1 MTKRIAEYEIEIA
14 RHENLKNFF
23 YRLLGLEKA
32 KTSEELAKNFYY
44 LSRNETNPSNKAFLK
59 NVLQFVFNEI
69 YSYDKDVYQK
79 ILENLES
86 GGDDMFLVDVL
97 IREKNEAIE
106 EGRKEG
112 ILENIRNVAT
122 EMLRQNFDDTT
133 IIKTTKIDTETLKK
147 LKESIA

>member
-1 MTKRIAEYEIEIA
+1 M
-14 RHENLKNFF
+14 
-23 YRLLGLEKA
+23 
-32 KTSEELAKNFYY
+32 
-44 LSRNETNPSNKAFLK
+44 
-59 NVLQFVFNEI
+59 FNEI

-112 ILENIRNVAT
+112 IWENIRNVAT
-122 EMLRQNFDDTT
+122 EMLKQNVDDTT
-133 IIKTTKIDTETLKK
+133 IIKTTKIDTETL
-147 LKESIA
+147 